1 MARLNSAGGIPAACA
16 AVLRYARL
24 PTRGAIARGVDEV
37 DEGSLAGD
45 VQDAELLAHLVG
57 PVVADL
63 LVPAAALLRVEVFP
77 SVERLDELV
86 HPLLV
91 ERVRSSGVIS
101 AFL

>member
-1 MARLNSAGGIPAACA
+1 M
-16 AVLRYARL
+16 
-24 PTRGAIARGVDEV
+24 DEV
-37 DEGSLAGD
+37 DEGELAGD

-91 ERVRSSGVIS
+91 ERVRSSGVGLI
-101 AFL
+101 ADVICDAVVEDLRHIEGLGGFGALLHDDHKW

>member
-1 MARLNSAGGIPAACA
+1 M
-16 AVLRYARL
+16 
-24 PTRGAIARGVDEV
+24 DEV
-37 DEGSLAGD
+37 DEGELAGD

-63 LVPAAALLRVEVFP
+63 LVPAAALLRVEVVP

-91 ERVRSSGVIS
+91 ERVRSSGVGLVVEVICDALIVDLHPS
-101 AFL
+101 EGLGGFGALLHDDQKW